1 MLAIALI
8 RLAGT
13 IEETERFCRIDT

>member
-1 MLAIALI
+1 MLAIAPI

>member
-8 RLAGT
+8 PLAGT